1 MKAAG
6 FMIFGRRTVTVHG
19 KLLEE
24 GLARKRK
31 WGEFHFFG
39 FRQRNLGIGLS

>member
-24 GLARKRK
+24 GLAKKRK
-31 WGEFHFFG
+31 WGVSFVLF
-39 FRQRNLGIGLS
+39 